1 MYVRGSRQDY
11 DDWAELAEDEG
22 WSADVMLQYM
32 RKHQVRLMQT
42 TILIKVLTSSNIDA
56 GASRPGHQGSIDDA
70 LRGQV
75 PWHERTCPD
84 RLQ

>member
-1 MYVRGSRQDY
+1 MMYVRGSRQDY

-42 TILIKVLTSSNIDA
+42 SN
-56 GASRPGHQGSIDDA
+56 PHQVSNVFQI
-70 LRGQV
+70 
-75 PWHERTCPD
+75 
-84 RLQ
+84 